1 MGKCLI
7 CVRKDNDLNM
17 QAHTPSYLQPG
28 DEIRI
33 ISTARAVDKEFIDLA
48 VTEIEKRGFSVSLGE
63 NLFKRENQFA
73 GSDEERLSDLNE
85 AVRDKKVRAIFAAR
99 GGYGTTRLLKGFDGK
114 AFNNNPKWICG
125 YSDITALHSY
135 VLNSCQTLS
144 LHSTMPVDF
153 QRNTTESID
162 SLFQLI
168 RGESL
173 TYEAKPHDL
182 NRDGNGEG
190 AMIGGNLSMIY
201 SLLGSPAQ
209 PLTDGKILFLEDLD
223 EYLYHIDRMMLAL
236 DRAGMLENL
245 SGLVVGG
252 MTDMNDNKVPFGK
265 TTEEIIV
272 ERAAKYKYPVAFNFP
287 SGHIDDNR
295 AWIHGK
301 KRRLTVRNG
310 QPSLLQ

>member
-17 QAHTPSYLQPG
+17 QAHTPSYLRPG

-48 VTEIEKRGFSVSLGE
+48 VIEIEKRGFSVSLGK
-63 NLFKRENQFA
+63 NLFRKENQFA

-114 AFNNNPKWICG
+114 AFNNDPKWICG
-125 YSDITALHSY
+125 YSDITALHSH

-182 NRDGNGEG
+182 NRGGNGEG

-201 SLLGSPAQ
+201 SLLGSTAQ

-223 EYLYHIDRMMLAL
+223 EYLYHIDRMMVAL
-236 DRAGMLENL
+236 DRAGILENL
-245 SGLVVGG
+245 AGLVVGG
-252 MTDMNDNKVPFGK
+252 MNDMNDNTVTFGK
-265 TTEEIIV
+265 TADEIIA
-272 ERAAKYKYPVAFNFP
+272 ERVASYNFPVAFNFP

-301 KRRLTVRNG
+301 KRRLTVRND